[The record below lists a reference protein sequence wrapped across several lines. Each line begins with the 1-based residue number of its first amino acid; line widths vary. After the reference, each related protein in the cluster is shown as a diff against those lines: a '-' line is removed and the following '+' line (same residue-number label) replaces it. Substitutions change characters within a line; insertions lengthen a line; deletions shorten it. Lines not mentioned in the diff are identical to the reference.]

1 MTMHFV
7 HLNCDHVLH
16 VEAQLSAGGRYGPV
30 WLDCPVCGRVRI
42 AVAAPTADQL
52 RNAPLGAV
60 LDYDTGRPCQ
70 HLGATDVRVR
80 IGSITRKGDL
90 PQ

>member
-16 VEAQLSAGGRYGPV
+16 VEEQLSAEGRYGPA
-30 WLDCPVCGRVRI
+30 WLDCPACGRVRI
-42 AVAAPTADQL
+42 AVCAPTVDQL
-52 RNAPLGAV
+52 QNAPRGVV
-60 LDYDTGRPCQ
+60 LDYDTGRPCW
-70 HLGATDVRVR
+70 HLSATDVRVR
-80 IGSITRKGDL
+80 IGSIIRKCDL